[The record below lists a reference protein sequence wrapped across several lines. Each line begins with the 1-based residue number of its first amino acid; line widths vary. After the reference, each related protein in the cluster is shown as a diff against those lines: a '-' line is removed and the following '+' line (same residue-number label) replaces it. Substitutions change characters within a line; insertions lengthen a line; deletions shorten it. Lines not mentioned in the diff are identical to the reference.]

1 MSTVSTVSTVSIEST
16 VSAVYSA
23 VLPPALMVLYLTR
36 EAAKVSFS
44 KALRVPWRQRPII
57 NTLSLCK
64 EDGRKLQDS
73 FILQQNLERKN
84 GFNEQRNCLLAAHN
98 FAKYPFKKTPAA
110 KVVTFLLFDFQIQC
124 VAADQEYNKNNL
136 F

>member
-1 MSTVSTVSTVSIEST
+1 MN
-16 VSAVYSA
+16 YCKM
-23 VLPPALMVLYLTR
+23 ALFHNKVKKEKIAQYLKFHDISFWMNFYKR
-36 EAAKVSFS
+36 AAKVSFS

-64 EDGRKLQDS
+64 KDGRNLQDS
-73 FILQQNLERKN
+73 FFLQQILERNN

-98 FAKYPFKKTPAA
+98 FAKYPFKKHQMQKWSP
-110 KVVTFLLFDFQIQC
+110 FYCLIFNFS
-124 VAADQEYNKNNL
+124 VAADQEYNKKNL